1 MRGIYPLIAVVD
13 ADGYRLLPETEV
25 ADRFGALIAR
35 KQAERAEQGLPGG
48 RAQ

>member
-13 ADGYRLLPETEV
+13 AEGYRLVPEEEV
-25 ADRFGALIAR
+25 AERFATLVVRI
-35 KQAERAEQGLPGG
+35 RAD